1 MVVKPLLWASEAA
14 QHGGSMR
21 RQLFMRWQRSSEG
34 SSVGV
39 TTPTALSTR
48 LCRLWVLPPA
58 VETWSLTQ
66 EPLENTLHRNR
77 SSKDKNPQENWE
89 RRGVLPG
96 EEHASRLSGAKP

>member
-21 RQLFMRWQRSSEG
+21 RQLFTGREQCSKG

-58 VETWSLTQ
+58 VETLSLTQ
-66 EPLENTLHRNR
+66 ESLENTLHRNR

-89 RRGVLPG
+89 RRGALPG